1 VENMSAK
8 ISTLLRDENL
18 RKKMGSKAR
27 ELVIE
32 NYTIGEMS
40 RKILNIYNELN
51 TRRRDQMGAP
61 SVNLKQIIL
70 KITRDI
76 DKNALRH
83 SALFYVPSLATTLV
97 SFLLFSAFKGF

>member
-1 VENMSAK
+1 MSAK

-40 RKILNIYNELN
+40 RKILKIYNELN
-51 TRRRDQMGAP
+51 TRETKSNG
-61 SVNLKQIIL
+61 S
-70 KITRDI
+70 
-76 DKNALRH
+76 
-83 SALFYVPSLATTLV
+83 S
-97 SFLLFSAFKGF
+97 